1 MLNSVDYWIPST
13 KAFKETRNKKE
24 YYPVEIVVHKTF
36 GSVFENY
43 DIIGIKKVGDSI
55 IGMIDLHK
63 KILRKR
69 I

>member
-1 MLNSVDYWIPST
+1 M
-13 KAFKETRNKKE
+13 
-24 YYPVEIVVHKTF
+24 VHKTF

-63 KILRKR
+63 KDIAEDDIRAFLCYGQILYPEEMS
-69 I
+69 